1 MVLRALGSVVRD
13 VWVGYD
19 ELGLRDRIREGSM
32 VVMGL
37 VRGGESRNRGEGA

>member
-1 MVLRALGSVVRD
+1 MRALGSVVRD

-19 ELGLRDRIREGSM
+19 ELGLRDRVREGSM

-37 VRGGESRNRGEGA
+37 VRGGESGTIGERA